1 VPALCSESGGGCGGV
16 LSSVWASWQ
25 GVPLSALG
33 AATYAAVAAAAVY
46 GATQRSQG
54 TPESLNPARLP
65 LLAGAT
71 TLAGVSAYLL
81 LLLATQLQG
90 TTCPYCLTSAALS
103 AGTLACAL
111 RGVTAEDRER
121 LGTPSI
127 ALAAAVVVTLAV
139 PQVRNWLC
147 LQRGHAHVCLARHG
161 KRVGAMLIPFSPPL
175 LVSCVQSQAAAR
187 QAARDAM
194 DLPFAEPE
202 VRLALS
208 HRRWGDEEHRRVW
221 VS

>member
-1 VPALCSESGGGCGGV
+1 M

-25 GVPLSALG
+25 GIPLSALG
-33 AATYAAVAAAAVY
+33 AATYAAVAAAAVF

-139 PQVRNWLC
+139 PQVRNWLTFNVAMHTC
-147 LQRGHAHVCLARHG
+147 VWPNMESECARC
-161 KRVGAMLIPFSPPL
+161 SPPL
-175 LVSCVQSQAAAR
+175 LLVLVCSRRLLRARPPGMRWTCHSQSQR
-187 QAARDAM
+187 C
-194 DLPFAEPE
+194 
-202 VRLALS
+202 
-208 HRRWGDEEHRRVW
+208 
-221 VS
+221 VSRSPIGGGVMRSTVFVGSLTATPSRCR

>member
-1 VPALCSESGGGCGGV
+1 
-16 LSSVWASWQ
+16 VWASWQ
-25 GVPLSALG
+25 GIPLSALG
-33 AATYAAVAAAAVY
+33 AATYAAVAAAAVF

-139 PQVRNWLC
+139 PQVRNWLAFDVAMHTC
-147 LQRGHAHVCLARHG
+147 VWPNMESECARC
-161 KRVGAMLIPFSPPL
+161 SPPL
-175 LVSCVQSQAAAR
+175 PLACSCVQSQAAAR

-202 VRLALS
+202 VRLVLS
-208 HRRWGDEEHRRVW
+208 HRRWGDEEHRLCRGL
-221 VS
+221 SHRAPPSRCR